1 MVGCCLVYGCV
12 LGGIYFEDVGGMWY
26 LALGLYF
33 EFELD
38 SGTKVDRVWLRVV
51 SSIGSWR

>member
-1 MVGCCLVYGCV
+1 MWI
-12 LGGIYFEDVGGMWY
+12 LGGIYFEGVGGMWY
-26 LALGLYF
+26 LALRLYF